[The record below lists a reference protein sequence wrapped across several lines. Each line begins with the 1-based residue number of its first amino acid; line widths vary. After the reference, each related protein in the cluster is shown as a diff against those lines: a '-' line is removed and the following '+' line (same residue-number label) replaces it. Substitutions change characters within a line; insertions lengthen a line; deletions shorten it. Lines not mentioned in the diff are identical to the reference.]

1 MCLIEVQC
9 TALASTYLQLMVLKV
24 YVYHVNSR
32 IEPSL
37 DNWYG
42 SSSCIK
48 VSALTFS

>member
-9 TALASTYLQLMVLKV
+9 TALPSTYLQLMVLKV

-32 IEPSL
+32 IEP
-37 DNWYG
+37 NWYG

-48 VSALTFS
+48 VSALIFS

>member
-1 MCLIEVQC
+1 MPDR
-9 TALASTYLQLMVLKV
+9 STV
-24 YVYHVNSR
+24 YSIAKYVPAVDGVKGICVNSR

-48 VSALTFS
+48 VSALIFS